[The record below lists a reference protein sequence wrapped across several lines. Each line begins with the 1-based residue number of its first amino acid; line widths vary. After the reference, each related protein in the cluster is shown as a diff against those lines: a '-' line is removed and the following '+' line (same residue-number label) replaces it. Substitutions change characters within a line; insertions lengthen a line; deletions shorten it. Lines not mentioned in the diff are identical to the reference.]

1 MSCRIIKEETSTRNN
16 AHLNSLGYTKAKLW
30 VQGPNCNGKCYECAE
45 SDSGNVLCKEVTC
58 PDISGCTDPSA
69 DNYNASATIND
80 GSCTYTTTATT
91 TPTPSTTTT
100 PSSGGIREIFK
111 NVTSTPDR
119 HPDTIISPQIKEDYE
134 FLRFNSDSPA
144 KKARV
149 EGQLRVKYNLPGRKG
164 LITIAINVPIQ
175 DSGIAGGS
183 SVASR
188 AFLMP
193 VFKNSGGEWGYANPI
208 QYAEHDIPRYLEM
221 FDESAHQRYWQE
233 FGTILNIYENFKS
246 LERLILSDIKNV
258 KGNIM
263 EEENNSLSQMIDD
276 KLREFNFYSA
286 NDKGKQ
292 KVVFTDED
300 REEISKEFDDLI
312 KKYPEDI
319 AFIRAVVL
327 AKGVD
332 KKTEDP
338 VVRLGS
344 YYNNADIE
352 LPFNSEMNG
361 LGKLLDGGVIY
372 FTIINNEGPDLR
384 DFKIVGG
391 DKIPEIEFQEKDKEE
406 IELDNYTHSHD
417 QEMAEMDEPFEEVMK
432 KKEQKGLASLLEKG
446 DLTNDLT
453 KRQKEVLE
461 NLKKKGFKFEK
472 PENVDIYE
480 RVRVSSKEF
489 NESIKAWKPR
499 K

>member
-1 MSCRIIKEETSTRNN
+1 MAACRVLNSGSFPTS
-16 AHLNSLGYTKAKLW
+16 LNSLNELINEGEYVKLINW
-30 VQGPNCNGKCYECAE
+30 VQSSNCMDICFNCLKTNDGFT
-45 SDSGNVLCKEVTC
+45 VCKEIDC
-58 PDISGCTDPSA
+58 PAEPEDEETTDPEDTDTDPDDTDTDPDEPTDDE
-69 DNYNASATIND
+69 DNGPKLNLRQTRRQELNLEKAAKPNSPTESRVNNEFKEVQDYLKDNNCGHAWPLIYVQREPNKNND
-80 GSCTYTTTATT
+80 
-91 TPTPSTTTT
+91 
-100 PSSGGIREIFK
+100 
-111 NVTSTPDR
+111 
-119 HPDTIISPQIKEDYE
+119 PQ
-134 FLRFNSDSPA
+134 
-144 KKARV
+144 RV
-149 EGQLRVKYNLPGRKG
+149 VLF
-164 LITIAINVPIQ
+164 
-175 DSGIAGGS
+175 GS
-183 SVASR
+183 SQSGTPHMA
-188 AFLMP
+188 LP
-193 VFKNSGGEWGYANPI
+193 VEKRGNDWGFIDLGEWQKFPGSNWCRGGGPWN
-208 QYAEHDIPRYLEM
+208 ESKKNLKDIL
-221 FDESAHQRYWQE
+221 
-233 FGTILNIYENFKS
+233 
-246 LERLILSDIKNV
+246 
-258 KGNIM
+258 M

-352 LPFNSEMNG
+352 LPFNSQMNG

-446 DLTNDLT
+446 NLTNDLT

-472 PENVDIYE
+472 PENADIYE

>member
-1 MSCRIIKEETSTRNN
+1 MTLVQVITNGMTLQNINMKHLERRIIKES
-16 AHLNSLGYTKAKLW
+16 
-30 VQGPNCNGKCYECAE
+30 
-45 SDSGNVLCKEVTC
+45 
-58 PDISGCTDPSA
+58 
-69 DNYNASATIND
+69 
-80 GSCTYTTTATT
+80 
-91 TPTPSTTTT
+91 
-100 PSSGGIREIFK
+100 
-111 NVTSTPDR
+111 
-119 HPDTIISPQIKEDYE
+119 
-134 FLRFNSDSPA
+134 
-144 KKARV
+144 
-149 EGQLRVKYNLPGRKG
+149 
-164 LITIAINVPIQ
+164 
-175 DSGIAGGS
+175 
-183 SVASR
+183 
-188 AFLMP
+188 
-193 VFKNSGGEWGYANPI
+193 
-208 QYAEHDIPRYLEM
+208 
-221 FDESAHQRYWQE
+221 
-233 FGTILNIYENFKS
+233 
-246 LERLILSDIKNV
+246 
-258 KGNIM
+258 
-263 EEENNSLSQMIDD
+263 EENHSLSQMIDD

-446 DLTNDLT
+446 NVTNDLT

-472 PENVDIYE
+472 PENADIYE